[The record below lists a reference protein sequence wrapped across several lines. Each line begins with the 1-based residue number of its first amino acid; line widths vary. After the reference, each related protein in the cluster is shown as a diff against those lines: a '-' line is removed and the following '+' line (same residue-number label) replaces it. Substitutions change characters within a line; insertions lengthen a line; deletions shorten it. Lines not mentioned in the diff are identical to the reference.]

1 MCAFFGGYGMLTF
14 EELMEKN
21 GVFKD
26 MNVLS
31 PHYVPEVLPHREEE
45 IETLMKTVT
54 PALKNTKPKNMF
66 LYGKTGT
73 GKTCSTKIVMDKF
86 NAMNRNAVMRYMNCR
101 IYDSRYKIIFRI
113 VNEVCKDD
121 AKMGY
126 PLSKLYESMLEW
138 VEKNN
143 MHMIIALD
151 EIDMVNDVDDLV
163 YTMTRINDE
172 LEKGSVSIIGISNR
186 LHFKEKLDPRSKSA
200 LYEKEVMFKPYNAT
214 HLYEIV
220 KQRSASAFVKDG
232 IDDAALRMAAA
243 IAARETGDARYAL
256 KLVHKAGIIAN
267 EEGDS
272 KVTEKHVE
280 SARRSVDD
288 DLIVEAITTLPQH
301 EQIALYGIS
310 LLQINGSS
318 YKRLGDERQD
328 VFMSGEVYESY
339 VKACKSLSVTPRS
352 ARWFSEYLHD
362 LDMLGLIALTSSG
375 KGTRGQT
382 RFIKLTYDAE
392 KIKSIVE
399 KIFS

>member
-1 MCAFFGGYGMLTF
+1 
-14 EELMEKN
+14 
-21 GVFKD
+21 
-26 MNVLS
+26 MNMLS
-31 PHYVPEVLPHREEE
+31 PHYVPDVLPHREEE
-45 IETLMKTVT
+45 IGAIMKTLA
-54 PALKNTKPKNMF
+54 PGLKNSKPKNMF

-73 GKTCSTKIVMDKF
+73 GKTCSTKMVMDKF
-86 NAMNRNAVMRYMNCR
+86 NAMNKNALMRYMNCR
-101 IYDSRYKIIFRI
+101 IYDSRYKIIFKI

-138 VEKNN
+138 VEQNN
-143 MHMIIALD
+143 MHVVIVLD

-172 LEKGSVSIIGISNR
+172 LERGSVSIIGISNR

-200 LYEKEVMFKPYNAT
+200 LHEKELVFRPYNAT
-214 HLYEIV
+214 HLYEIL
-220 KQRSASAFVKDG
+220 KQRSEGAFLKDSV
-232 IDDAALRMAAA
+232 DDAALRMAAA
-243 IAARETGDARYAL
+243 IAARETGDARHAL
-256 KLVHKAGIIAN
+256 KLLHKAGIIAN
-267 EEGDS
+267 DAGDK

-280 SARRSVDD
+280 GARKSVDE
-288 DLIVEAITTLPQH
+288 DLVVEAITTLPQH

-310 LLQINGSS
+310 LLQLKGSS
-318 YKRLGDERQD
+318 YKRLGDDGQD

-339 VKACKSLSVTPRS
+339 AKACKNLSVAPRS

-382 RFIKLTYDAE
+382 RFIKLAYDPA

-399 KIFS
+399 KMFC

>member
-1 MCAFFGGYGMLTF
+1 MMLTF
-14 EELMEKN
+14 EELMERS

-26 MNVLS
+26 MNMLS
-31 PHYVPEVLPHREEE
+31 PHYIPDVLPHREEE
-45 IETLMKTVT
+45 IETIMKTVA

-73 GKTCSTKIVMDKF
+73 GKTCSTRLVMEKF
-86 NAMNRNAVMRYMNCR
+86 NAMNKNAIMRYMNCR
-101 IYDSRYKIIFRI
+101 IYDSRYKIIFKI
-113 VNEVCKDD
+113 VNDVCKED

-138 VEKNN
+138 VEQNN
-143 MHMIIALD
+143 THTIIVLD
-151 EIDMVNDVDDLV
+151 EIDMVDDVDDLV

-172 LEKGSVSIIGISNR
+172 LERGSVSIIGISNR

-200 LYEKEVMFKPYNAT
+200 LYEKEIVFRPYNAT
-214 HLYEIV
+214 QLYEIL
-220 KQRSASAFVKDG
+220 KQRAEGAFIKEGVE
-232 IDDAALRMAAA
+232 DAAIRLAAA
-243 IAARETGDARYAL
+243 VAARETGDARYAV
-256 KLVHKAGIIAN
+256 KLLHKAGVIAN
-267 EEGDS
+267 ENGDL

-280 SARRSVDD
+280 NARKSVDE
-288 DLIVEAITTLPQH
+288 DLVVEAITTLPQH

-310 LLQINGSS
+310 LLQLKGSA
-318 YKRLGDERQD
+318 YKRLGEDGQD
-328 VFMSGEVYESY
+328 IFMSGEVYESY

-352 ARWFSEYLHD
+352 ARWFSEYLND

-382 RFIKLTYDAE
+382 RFIKLAYDPAR
-392 KIKSIVE
+392 IKAIVE